1 MYFKQIDKLLASV
14 VDVTNQSQTI
24 MFTKY
29 SDGSMLASLV
39 LCGKSAT
46 DEEGLTSIVE
56 GYIVERKKSI
66 KLGKEYRL
74 KQFKM
79 RLRRLNQR
87 KILMMICKE

>member
-1 MYFKQIDKLLASV
+1 MYFKQIDKLLSSV

-29 SDGSMLASLV
+29 ADGSMLASLV

-74 KQFKM
+74 KQ
-79 RLRRLNQR
+79 LQDEIE
-87 KILMMICKE
+87 KIKLEKDFNDDL

>member
-1 MYFKQIDKLLASV
+1 MYFKQIDKLLSSV

-74 KQFKM
+74 KQ
-79 RLRRLNQR
+79 LQDEIE
-87 KILMMICKE
+87 KIKLEKDFNDDL

>member
-1 MYFKQIDKLLASV
+1 MYFKQINKLLSSV

-24 MFTKY
+24 MFTTY

-46 DEEGLTSIVE
+46 DEEGLTGIVE

-74 KQFKM
+74 KQ
-79 RLRRLNQR
+79 LQDEIE
-87 KILMMICKE
+87 KIKLEKDFNDDL

>member
-1 MYFKQIDKLLASV
+1 MYFKQIDKLLSSV

-29 SDGSMLASLV
+29 ADGSMLASLV

-56 GYIVERKKSI
+56 WYIVERKKSI

-74 KQFKM
+74 KQ
-79 RLRRLNQR
+79 LQDEIE
-87 KILMMICKE
+87 KIKLEKDFNDDV

>member
-1 MYFKQIDKLLASV
+1 MYFKQIDKLLSSV

-29 SDGSMLASLV
+29 PDGSMLASLV

-46 DEEGLTSIVE
+46 DEDGLEDIVE
-56 GYIVERKKSI
+56 GYVAECKKSV

-74 KQFKM
+74 KQ
-79 RLRRLNQR
+79 LQDEID
-87 KILMMICKE
+87 KIKLENDFNDDL

>member
-1 MYFKQIDKLLASV
+1 MYFKQIDKLLSSV
-14 VDVTNQSQTI
+14 VDVTNQAQTI

-46 DEEGLTSIVE
+46 DEEGLTDIVD

-74 KQFKM
+74 KQ
-79 RLRRLNQR
+79 LQDEIE
-87 KILMMICKE
+87 KIKLEKDFNDDL

>member
-1 MYFKQIDKLLASV
+1 MYFKQIDKLLSSV

-46 DEEGLTSIVE
+46 DEEGLTDIVE

-74 KQFKM
+74 KQ
-79 RLRRLNQR
+79 LQDEIE
-87 KILMMICKE
+87 KIKLEKDFNDDV

>member
-1 MYFKQIDKLLASV
+1 MYFKQIDKLLSSV
-14 VDVTNQSQTI
+14 VDVTNQAQTI

-29 SDGSMLASLV
+29 ADGSMLASLV

-46 DEEGLTSIVE
+46 DEGELEGIVE

-74 KQFKM
+74 KQ
-79 RLRRLNQR
+79 LQDEIE
-87 KILMMICKE
+87 KIKLEKDFNDDL

>member
-1 MYFKQIDKLLASV
+1 MYFKQIDKLLSSV
-14 VDVTNQSQTI
+14 VDVTNKSQTI

-74 KQFKM
+74 KQ
-79 RLRRLNQR
+79 LQDEIE
-87 KILMMICKE
+87 KIKLEKDFNDDL

>member
-1 MYFKQIDKLLASV
+1 MYFKQIDKLLSSV

-39 LCGKSAT
+39 LCGKSTT

-74 KQFKM
+74 KQ
-79 RLRRLNQR
+79 LQDEIE
-87 KILMMICKE
+87 KIKLEKDFNDDV

>member
-1 MYFKQIDKLLASV
+1 MYFKEIDKLLSSV

-29 SDGSMLASLV
+29 ADGSMLASLV

-74 KQFKM
+74 KQ
-79 RLRRLNQR
+79 LQDEIE
-87 KILMMICKE
+87 KIKLEKDFNDDL

>member
-1 MYFKQIDKLLASV
+1 MYFKQIDKLLSSV

-29 SDGSMLASLV
+29 ADGSMLASLV

-74 KQFKM
+74 KQ
-79 RLRRLNQR
+79 LQDEIE
-87 KILMMICKE
+87 KIKLEKDFNDDV